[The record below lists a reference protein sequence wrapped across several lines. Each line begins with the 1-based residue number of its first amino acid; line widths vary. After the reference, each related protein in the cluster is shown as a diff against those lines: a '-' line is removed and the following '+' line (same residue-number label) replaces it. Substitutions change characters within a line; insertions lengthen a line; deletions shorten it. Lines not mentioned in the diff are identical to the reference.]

1 MQVIFLASIENGKKP
16 GNGMV
21 NQGISMSDGRTVY
34 VDPKELYLDKIH
46 NTAADRKDIE
56 KAKKKVMTPAD
67 RKIISVL
74 WILNLVVVAFIGIY
88 LNVTNE
94 GDAYDS
100 IKAEARFEAEDG
112 YLGYFNSEDIFA
124 EALSPNYNT
133 VQFPE
138 GMIAGFEPLYSEN
151 RDTVA
156 WLRITGTNVDHVVLQ
171 TDNHDDYLRTTFH
184 GDYYVGGSI
193 FMDYRNEVRLGGPD
207 TLAKNTILYGHYL
220 KTQRGMFSDLDQ
232 YMDVE
237 YYKEHPVIELST
249 LYGNYKW
256 KIIGAFI
263 AAVDEKDDN
272 ALFYYWNDNFS
283 DECTLGF
290 ANEVAFRSYFQNPS
304 VDVRPTDKFLTLSTC
319 SHALDVGG
327 MVNARFVVVARLVRY
342 GESAEVDTAAAVDN
356 PDRRMPQLWY
366 DLQKLENPYKN
377 YEIWAAY

>member
-1 MQVIFLASIENGKKP
+1 MDNIKNGKKP
-16 GNGMV
+16 DKGFI

-34 VDPKELYLDKIH
+34 VDPKDVYLDKIH

-56 KAKKKVMTPAD
+56 KAKKKMMTPFD

-74 WILNLVVVAFIGIY
+74 WVLNIAVVAFIGIY

-94 GDAYDS
+94 GDAYDE
-100 IKAEARFEAEDG
+100 IKKEAHFESEEG
-112 YLGYFNSEDIFA
+112 FLGYFSSEDVFA
-124 EALSPNYNT
+124 EALTPNYNET
-133 VQFPE
+133 QYPDGIIE
-138 GMIAGFEPLYSEN
+138 GFKPLYSEN
-151 RDTVA
+151 NDTVA
-156 WLRITGTNVDHVVLQ
+156 WIRIGGTTVDHVVLQ

-193 FMDYRNEVRLGGPD
+193 FMDYRNQLRTGGHE

-220 KTQRGMFSDLDQ
+220 KNQRGMFSDLDK

-249 LYGNYKW
+249 LYGNFKW

-263 AAVDEKDDN
+263 AAYNEKDDN
-272 ALFYYWNDNFS
+272 ALFYYWNDDFS

-304 VDVRPTDKFLTLSTC
+304 VDVLPSDKFITLSTC

-342 GESAEVDTAAAVDN
+342 GESAEVDTSTAVDN

-366 DLQKLENPYKN
+366 DLQKLENPYKD
-377 YEIWAAY
+377 YAIWQAY